1 MKKFGYCMLALV
13 PLIVSVCLQIASS
26 ALLFFYHAFRILL
39 TGSPAGTLGLR
50 DLFLSIL
57 ESIGSRT
64 YSTEVS
70 LCFAMLG
77 ILVFGVW
84 YRRLCHS
91 GTDDVFFSCFSIH
104 HVAALVLLV
113 PGLQIVSSMVTA
125 VTSSMFPSAMDY
137 YENLMQSSGLTD
149 SPSATLILYAVFL
162 GPIGEELTFRGVTLS
177 FARKGLPFWA
187 ANILQAVLFGIFHLN
202 VIQGIYAFFI
212 GLCLGYVC
220 HTGQSIFLS
229 MLLHMLFNG
238 WATFM
243 PQLTAA
249 FPGIYSGLMIPLY
262 LLLLFPGFAL
272 LKRSR

>member
-77 ILVFGVW
+77 ILVFGFW

-149 SPSATLILYAVFL
+149 SPSAALILYAVFL
-162 GPIGEELTFRGVTLS
+162 GPIGDLPWRYTLFCPKRTSVLGGKHLTGSAVWY
-177 FARKGLPFWA
+177 LPSECHS
-187 ANILQAVLFGIFHLN
+187 GHLC
-202 VIQGIYAFFI
+202 FFYWI
-212 GLCLGYVC
+212 VSGLCLPHRSV
-220 HTGQSIFLS
+220 HLS
-229 MLLHMLFNG
+229 VH
-238 WATFM
+238 
-243 PQLTAA
+243 A
-249 FPGIYSGLMIPLY
+249 FTY
-262 LLLLFPGFAL
+262 AV
-272 LKRSR
+272 